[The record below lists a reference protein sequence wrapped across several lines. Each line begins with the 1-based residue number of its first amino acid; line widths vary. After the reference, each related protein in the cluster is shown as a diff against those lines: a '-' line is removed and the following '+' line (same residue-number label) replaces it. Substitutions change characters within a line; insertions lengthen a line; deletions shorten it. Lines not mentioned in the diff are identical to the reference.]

1 MLKEFK
7 AFINRGNVIDL
18 AIAVIIGGAFGAI
31 TTSLVNEV
39 IMPVIGLLVGGMDFS
54 ALGIILKD
62 ADLYSSIPEAI
73 EAGAPVLAYGAFI
86 NTIINFLIIAFAL
99 FMVVKAVNQMQEM
112 RKKEAAAAPEEPA
125 APPEPT
131 AEEQLLTE
139 IRDLLAKER

>member
-7 AFINRGNVIDL
+7 EFINRGNVIDL

-62 ADLYSSIPEAI
+62 AELYSSIPEAI

-99 FMVVKAVNQMQEM
+99 FMVVKAVNRMQEM
-112 RKKEAAAAPEEPA
+112 RKKEEATEEAPA
-125 APPEPT
+125 APPEPS

>member
-7 AFINRGNVIDL
+7 EFINRGNVIDL
-18 AIAVIIGGAFGAI
+18 AVAVIIGGAFGAI

-62 ADLYSSIPEAI
+62 SQLYSSVPEAI

-86 NTIINFLIIAFAL
+86 NTVINFLIIAFAL

-112 RKKEAAAAPEEPA
+112 RKKEEVVEEAPA
-125 APPEPT
+125 APPEPS

>member
-7 AFINRGNVIDL
+7 EFINRGNVIDL

-62 ADLYSSIPEAI
+62 AELYSSIPEAI

-86 NTIINFLIIAFAL
+86 NTVINFLIIAFAL

-112 RKKEAAAAPEEPA
+112 RKKEEVVEEAPA
-125 APPEPT
+125 APPEPS

>member
-7 AFINRGNVIDL
+7 EFINRGNVIDL

-62 ADLYSSIPEAI
+62 AELYSSIPEAI

-112 RKKEAAAAPEEPA
+112 RKKEEVVEEAPA
-125 APPEPT
+125 APPEPS

>member
-7 AFINRGNVIDL
+7 EFINRGNVIDL

-62 ADLYSSIPEAI
+62 AELYSSIPEAI

-112 RKKEAAAAPEEPA
+112 RKKEEAAEEAPA
-125 APPEPT
+125 APPEPS